1 MRRRALRNPIVDG
14 KLDSWFGRLER
25 AEERA
30 EKLRGAGASDV
41 RVVTKDRGRYEVY
54 ATMPANMTTRGR
66 TRVKERKPRT
76 ERAAKPPRA
85 ATPRP
90 TAAPVSAVEPT
101 YIEVAP
107 PPKPPKVKRAKPEQ
121 FALSFEQP
129 LILAEAPAPRKRPK
143 MERPPPRASVVD
155 ELDETFTSDDDD
167 DDDDVMAGIK
177 RRAAAKVEA
186 KAAALAGRPEVDDT
200 KVEKMIDLIERAVVS
215 MQAAGR
221 PNDTFTL
228 AMSKAGALARKTS
241 SPELRRAIADARK
254 AAAALSG
261 GGGARGFD
269 TLDNPRGKRRR
280 RRR

>member
-1 MRRRALRNPIVDG
+1 MRRALRNPIVDG

-30 EKLRGAGASDV
+30 DRLRAAGASDV

-66 TRVKERKPRT
+66 TRVKERKPRA
-76 ERAAKPPRA
+76 ERTARS
-85 ATPRP
+85 
-90 TAAPVSAVEPT
+90 TAAPVSAVEPA

-107 PPKPPKVKRAKPEQ
+107 APKAPKAPKPKREKPQQ

-129 LILAEAPAPRKRPK
+129 MLLADAPVAPAARKRPK
-143 MERPPPRASVVD
+143 MEKPPPRVSVVD
-155 ELDETFTSDDDD
+155 ELDETFTSDDEDD
-167 DDDDVMAGIK
+167 EDVMAGIK

-186 KAAALAGRPEVDDT
+186 KAAALAGRPEVDDSE
-200 KVEKMIDLIERAVVS
+200 VERAIDRIERAVIS

-269 TLDNPRGKRRR
+269 SLDNPRGKRRR